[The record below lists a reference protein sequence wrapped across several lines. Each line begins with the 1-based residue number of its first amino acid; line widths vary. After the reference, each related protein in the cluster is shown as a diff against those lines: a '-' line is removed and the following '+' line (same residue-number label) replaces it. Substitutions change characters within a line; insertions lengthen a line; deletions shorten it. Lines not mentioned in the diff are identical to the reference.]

1 MGLCRLQTIM
11 SRASR
16 RPKNVKVVYFKMAG
30 RAGAVRAALKL
41 ARIKYENDFVDRDS
55 MQELKPR
62 LPFGQVPVFEVNGE
76 IVAQSNA
83 FLRYVGKFSGLYPDD
98 PFDALKVDEIVDG
111 VSDSMLLLRPSL
123 LEKNPDKKLRMR
135 KELISSDGSL
145 RVFLQNMERLVQRNQ
160 DKSGAIGRGHACGKE
175 LTIADIS
182 LFTILKMIHDEFFE
196 GIPRTLLTNFPL
208 LKNIHDNLNG
218 LDVWGL

>member
-1 MGLCRLQTIM
+1 M
-11 SRASR
+11 
-16 RPKNVKVVYFKMAG
+16 KVVYFKMAG

-123 LEKNPDKKLRMR
+123 LEKNVSRANETERPIEACDPCSALSPAR
-135 KELISSDGSL
+135 LVAQSSDSPHL
-145 RVFLQNMERLVQRNQ
+145 PF
-160 DKSGAIGRGHACGKE
+160 S
-175 LTIADIS
+175 
-182 LFTILKMIHDEFFE
+182 
-196 GIPRTLLTNFPL
+196 PRETQKIYENESRTRS
-208 LKNIHDNLNG
+208 
-218 LDVWGL
+218 

>member
-1 MGLCRLQTIM
+1 M

-55 MQELKPR
+55 MKELKPR

-123 LEKNPDKKLRMR
+123 LEKNVSRAR
-135 KELISSDGSL
+135 E
-145 RVFLQNMERLVQRNQ
+145 
-160 DKSGAIGRGHACGKE
+160 
-175 LTIADIS
+175 
-182 LFTILKMIHDEFFE
+182 
-196 GIPRTLLTNFPL
+196 
-208 LKNIHDNLNG
+208 
-218 LDVWGL
+218 